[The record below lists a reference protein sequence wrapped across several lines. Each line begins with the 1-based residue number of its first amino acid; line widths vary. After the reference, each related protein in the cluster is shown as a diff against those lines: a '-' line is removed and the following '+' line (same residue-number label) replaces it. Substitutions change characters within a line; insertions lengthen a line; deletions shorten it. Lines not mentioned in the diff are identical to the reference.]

1 MFELIEIDYPDFGQA
16 SGPPV
21 FTAFD
26 YVPRV
31 EKLRDRMREDSLT
44 HLAVYGDREHFANLA
59 WLTGFDPR
67 FEEALLI
74 LGTSGAPL
82 ILVGNEC
89 EAYLPISPLFTAKQ
103 LRHEVYQPFSLPD
116 QPRGTSRTI
125 TAILQSE
132 GIGRGAKVG
141 CVGWKTYDTP
151 VEIDLPA
158 YLVDALR
165 GLGAQTVNA
174 TGLLIDAANGARILA
189 TPREIAL
196 FEYTNG
202 LASEGM
208 KRVIFG
214 LKEGE
219 TDRDALGRAGFHGFP
234 QACHWT
240 AKTGPGR
247 VSLSSPRGQ
256 KVEVGQPFSAN
267 ISYWGANCCRS
278 AWLARGAE
286 DLPATARD
294 YVDDFAG
301 PYFAAMAEWFSILEV
316 GTPGGELAAVI
327 ARSLP
332 FEKYAIFLNPGHLI
346 HFDEWT
352 SSPIYAGSQI
362 PLESGMVMQ
371 SDVIPSSPVYGSTR
385 MEDTFV
391 IADLELRMALRAEFP
406 DVSARC
412 DHRRGFM
419 MGVLGIELPD
429 DVLPLS
435 NLCGLAPP
443 YLLKPNLVLAR

>member
-16 SGPPV
+16 SEPPI
-21 FTAFD
+21 FTAAD
-26 YVPRV
+26 YLPRIAR
-31 EKLRDRMREDSLT
+31 LREHMRDERLS
-44 HLAVYGDREHFANLA
+44 HLAIYADREHFANLA

-74 LGTSGAPL
+74 LRPAGEPL

-89 EAYLPISPLFTAKQ
+89 QAYLAISPLFMGKH

-116 QPRGTSRTI
+116 QPRDTSR
-125 TAILQSE
+125 AMAEILKSE
-132 GIGRGAKVG
+132 GVGRGATIG
-141 CVGWKTYDTP
+141 CVGWKTYSTP

-158 YLVDALR
+158 YLVDAMR
-165 GLGAQTVNA
+165 SLGAQTVNA
-174 TGLLIDAANGARILA
+174 TGLFIDAARGVRTLA

-208 KRVIFG
+208 KRVLFG
-214 LKEGE
+214 LTLGE
-219 TDRDALGRAGFHGFP
+219 TDRESLGKAGFEGFP

-256 KVEVGQPFSAN
+256 KLALGQPYSAN

-278 AWLARGAE
+278 AWLAKGPE
-286 DLPATARD
+286 DLPVAARD
-294 YVDDFAG
+294 YVQNFAG
-301 PYFAAMAEWFSILEV
+301 PYFSAMAEWFSLLEV
-316 GTPGGELAAVI
+316 GTPGGELYSAI
-327 ARSLP
+327 ARRLP
-332 FEKYAIFLNPGHLI
+332 YDRFGIFLNPGHLI

-352 SSPIYAGSQI
+352 SSPIYQGSEI
-362 PLESGMVMQ
+362 PLESGMVLQ
-371 SDVIPSSPVYGSTR
+371 SDVIPGSPVYGSTR
-385 MEDTFV
+385 LEDTFV
-391 IADLELRMALRAEFP
+391 VADLELRLALRAEFP
-406 DVSARC
+406 EVSARC

-443 YLLKPNLVLAR
+443 YLLKPNLVLAM